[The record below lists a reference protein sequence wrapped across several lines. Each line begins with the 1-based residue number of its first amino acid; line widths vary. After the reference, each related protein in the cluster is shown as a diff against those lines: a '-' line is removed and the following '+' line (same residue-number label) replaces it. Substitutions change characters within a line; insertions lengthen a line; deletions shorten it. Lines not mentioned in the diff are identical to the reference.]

1 MCAKNLYKGAF
12 IILCAINVIYLNLI
26 TFFLKLLKAYCLELV
41 LKKEEET
48 KS

>member
-26 TFFLKLLKAYCLELV
+26 TFLKLLKAYCLELV